1 MTTTTATHA
10 PVVPRYAR
18 FRRRSR
24 HQSDSYDA
32 SIQFTEELRQIE
44 RGIAA
49 DAERFAGYAR
59 RASRD

>member
-18 FRRRSR
+18 FRRSR